1 MPSRETFV
9 LLPAVTPLLMYVVFV
24 PFALAF
30 LLGFIRLLRPLDIQA
45 LVRNAPGW
53 PAAAL
58 KHFVVDVFL
67 QRRVARERRGWP
79 HLGIFFSYCV
89 LTLGTLLVALDWD
102 ILRPLGRR
110 LLQGAFYLGYEAVM
124 DFFGLVFLGSALV
137 ALVWRVRR
145 RIGSRG
151 IQVQYLALLGGFVYM
166 GLTGFLL
173 EGLRLTLHPVPW
185 GDWSFVG
192 ARVADSILRPLGID
206 AIGPAIYTALWWSHA
221 IVAFGLIAAI
231 PFSIFVHAVSAPLN
245 VLVSPGRPR
254 PDLPAPFDLR
264 ELMESGDFDVKVGAS
279 TLVDL
284 GASPRLS
291 LIACT
296 NCGRCDE
303 VCPATI
309 TGAALSPRRLV
320 QNLREAAVAGRTT
333 VDLLAGTVDPAEI
346 WACTTCAACV
356 EACPVSIRPAELSIP
371 FRRELVAR
379 QQIDAQQAEMLANLG
394 RSSNPYGAAIGDRG
408 ALAGELGL
416 PTPAEAPAA
425 DYLYWIGC
433 AGAYD
438 ERIKAVVRA
447 TVEIAHAGG
456 LTIAALGAEELCTGD
471 PARRL
476 GEEGLFQHL
485 ALQNIETLQRNGVK
499 RIVTHCA
506 HCFNTLKN
514 EYPRFGGQFDVVHHT
529 ELIAQLVQSGRIH
542 LDGSAMTSVAIH
554 DSCYVGRYNGIF
566 DAPRDALEAIPGLQV
581 IEMVRNRERSFCCGA
596 GGAQYWYRVP
606 SQEKAGVIR
615 MREASATGAAVVAAE
630 CPFCIKMLEDAA
642 RAEAAGNLLVKD
654 VAEIVAS
661 ALVDPR
667 KTPTVPASARQMTA
681 TMEG

>member
-1 MPSRETFV
+1 M
-9 LLPAVTPLLMYVVFV
+9 
-24 PFALAF
+24 
-30 LLGFIRLLRPLDIQA
+30 
-45 LVRNAPGW
+45 
-53 PAAAL
+53 
-58 KHFVVDVFL
+58 VDVLL

-79 HLGIFFSYCV
+79 HLGIFFSYGV
-89 LTLGTLLVALDWD
+89 LTVGTLLVALDWD

-110 LLQGAFYLGYEAVM
+110 LLRGEFYLGYEAVM

-137 ALVWRVRR
+137 ALVWRIRRR
-145 RIGSRG
+145 RIGSRA
-151 IQVQYLALLGGFVYM
+151 IQVQYLALLGAFAYM

-192 ARVADSILRPLGID
+192 ARVADSLLRPLGIE
-206 AIGPAIYTALWWSHA
+206 AIGPPIYTALWWSHA
-221 IVAFGLIAAI
+221 IVAFALIAVI

-279 TLVDL
+279 TLADL
-284 GASPRLS
+284 GAGTQLS

-320 QNLREAAVAGRTT
+320 QNLREATIAGRTT

-476 GEEGLFQHL
+476 GEEGLFQQL
-485 ALQNIETLQRNGVK
+485 ALQNVETLQRNGVR

-529 ELIAQLVQSGRIH
+529 ELIAQLVRAERIH
-542 LDGSAMTSVAIH
+542 LDGSAMTSVTIH
-554 DSCYVGRYNGIF
+554 DSCYVGRYNRIF
-566 DAPRDALEAIPGLQV
+566 DAPRDALEAIPSLQV
-581 IEMVRNRERSFCCGA
+581 IEMPRNRERSFCCGA

-606 SQEKAGVIR
+606 SQVKAGVIR
-615 MREASATGAAVVAAE
+615 MREASATGAAIVAAE

-642 RAEAAGNLLVKD
+642 RGEAAGDLLVKD

-661 ALVDPR
+661 ALVGR
-667 KTPTVPASARQMTA
+667 GKTPTVPASAPQMTA